1 MQRLQTRKMVV
12 GIVMATVAVPAC
24 RDARTI
30 QTGSKPA
37 PEQRGSNETTGR
49 VVDRDGGPSGAKS
62 DAAAVGALTI
72 DYPLDG
78 STFPPEFPAPTWQW
92 RDSAGSTSWQIEVAL
107 GDGSPGLTFESTG
120 PGLQIGPI
128 DPRTVAATNEPPA
141 LTPEQASAHTWT
153 PDDATWSRIK
163 AHSVERPAQIVIT
176 GRRAGEV
183 RVLSRGA
190 LAIRTSRDPVGAP
203 IFYRD
208 VPLMPSENE
217 KGVIKPLSPKAVP
230 LIAWRLRNVAERE
243 SHVVMTGLHT
253 CVNCHSF
260 SADGK
265 TLGLDMDGPQNDK
278 GLYALV
284 DVRPKMSIGR
294 ENLVA
299 WSDFRGK
306 LGSKLRVGFMSRVS
320 PDGKYVVTTVND
332 PGLDQTE
339 YERRKNPLDLIRNYY
354 VSNFKDYR
362 FLQVFFPTR
371 GVLAWYSRGAKHLEY
386 LPGADDPRYV
396 HANAVWSPDGK
407 SLVFVRGEAKD
418 PYPPGKAL
426 AKFANDPNETQMRFD
441 LYRIPFNRGKGGRPE
456 PIEGASNNGMSNSFP
471 KISPDGRFI
480 VYVQARNG
488 LLMRPDGQL
497 YIVPTEGGRARRM
510 TCNTPLMN
518 SWHSFSPNGRWLV
531 FSSKSR
537 SPYTQMFLTHID
549 RDGND
554 TPAILIENSTAANR
568 AVNIPE
574 FVNIPPETRLE
585 IDTPAAEFARHVDLA
600 ADAMKVRQFDVAVAE
615 LSQALTLSP
624 TDATA
629 HNNLGVAQMEL
640 GKLDDAMGHFRKAL
654 AENPKFP
661 EAYNNFGEALARQG
675 ALEDAL
681 GKFEKAVG
689 LDPEHAEAQ
698 RNLGATLARAGK
710 TAEAIPHLRK
720 AVAVKPEAADARRDL
735 GHALAED
742 GNLQEAR
749 TQLEE
754 ATKLSSGKDPLA
766 LYFLS
771 RVYTDL
777 NRIPEAEQ
785 TARQALAVATEQGN
799 QRLIQA
805 LTATR

>member
-1 MQRLQTRKMVV
+1 MQRSQTRDMVV
-12 GIVMATVAVPAC
+12 GIVMVTVAAAAC
-24 RDARTI
+24 REART
-30 QTGSKPA
+30 GSGDHRRPD
-37 PEQRGSNETTGR
+37 ETTGR
-49 VVDRDGGPSGAKS
+49 VADPAGGHRGGERAP
-62 DAAAVGALTI
+62 AAVQTI
-72 DYPLDG
+72 TVDYPLDG
-78 STFPPEFPAPTWQW
+78 STFPPEFPAPTWEW
-92 RDSAGSTSWQIEVAL
+92 RDGTGATSWQIQVAL
-107 GDGSPGLTFESTG
+107 GDGSPALSFESAG
-120 PGLQIGPI
+120 PGLRVGPI

-141 LTPEQASAHTWT
+141 LTPQQASAHTWT
-153 PDDATWSRIK
+153 PDDATWSKMK
-163 AHSVERPAQIVIT
+163 ARSVEQFVRIVIT
-176 GRRAGEV
+176 GRRAGDA
-183 RVLSRGA
+183 RVLSRGE
-190 LAIRTSRDPVGAP
+190 LAINTSKDPVGAP

-230 LIAWRLRNVAERE
+230 LIAWRLRNVAEKE

-294 ENLVA
+294 ENLIA

-332 PGLDQTE
+332 PGLDQTD
-339 YERRKNPLDLIRNYY
+339 YERRKNPVDLIRNYY

-386 LPGADDPRYV
+386 LPGADDRRYV

-407 SLVFVRGEAKD
+407 SLVFVRGDAKD
-418 PYPPGKAL
+418 PYRPETPL

-441 LYRIPFNRGKGGRPE
+441 LYRIPFNRGKGGKPE

-497 YIVPTEGGRARRM
+497 YIVPAAGGRARRM

-549 RDGND
+549 EDGND
-554 TPAILIENSTAANR
+554 TPAILIENSTASNR

-574 FVNIPPETRLE
+574 FVNIPPETRLQ

-600 ADAMKVRQFDVAVAE
+600 ADAMKGRQFDVAAAE
-615 LSQALTLSP
+615 LDQALALSP
-624 TDATA
+624 SDSTA

-640 GKLDDAMGHFRKAL
+640 GKLEEAMGHFRKAL
-654 AENPKFP
+654 AENPKFS
-661 EAYNNFGEALARQG
+661 EAYNNLGEALARQG
-675 ALEDAL
+675 AVEDAL
-681 GKFEKAVG
+681 RKFEKAVV
-689 LDPEHAEAQ
+689 LDPEHADAQ
-698 RNLGATLARAGK
+698 WNLGTTLARTGK

-720 AVAVKPEAADARRDL
+720 AVAAKPEAADARRDL

-742 GNLQEAR
+742 GKLQEAR

-754 ATKLSSGKDPLA
+754 AAKLSSGKDPLA

-777 NRIPEAEQ
+777 NQVPEAEQ
-785 TARQALAVATEQGN
+785 TAQRALAIATEQGN